1 MKKIS
6 LLLAFFILILL
17 TACRNTT
24 QEGAV
29 GETSETPLASSTQ
42 MVELKDGDTYDL
54 ESSFIEKE
62 LNGSLYK
69 MLAYNGSIPGP
80 TLKVKQG
87 STLTINFTNNTDIET
102 TLHSH
107 GVRLDNAFDGV
118 PDVTQEAIQPG
129 ETFTYSVR
137 FDDSGVFWYH
147 PHLREDYAQDMGL
160 YGNYIIVADE
170 EDWSSVNREET
181 LMVDDILMQGNEL
194 ASYSFDEVT
203 HTLMGRFGNTM
214 LVNGSTD
221 YGLTAKK
228 GEVIRFYI
236 TNTANTRVFNLS
248 IPGAQMKWVGADNG
262 LYEND
267 EWADEVLLGPS
278 ERAIVEVMFS
288 ESGDF
293 FLVHETPDRTYTLA
307 DFQVSDEEVS
317 ESYTADFNTLKTH
330 QSTITSIDPYRS
342 SFERVTDK
350 FLSIDLDMK
359 SMGGS
364 HSMHGGM
371 MMDDSEMEMMS
382 DGEPIEWEDTMDM
395 MNSSSNTDT
404 LEWQLVDEETKKT
417 NEDIDDWNF
426 TQGEVV
432 KIQIANPD
440 DTMHP
445 MQHPIHIH
453 GQRFLILSVD
463 GVASDNLAW
472 KDTVLIPSGST
483 VELLVEMSNP
493 GDWMI
498 HCHIPEHLESG
509 MMMPFN
515 VSPL

>member
-1 MKKIS
+1 
-6 LLLAFFILILL
+6 
-17 TACRNTT
+17 
-24 QEGAV
+24 
-29 GETSETPLASSTQ
+29 
-42 MVELKDGDTYDL
+42 
-54 ESSFIEKE
+54 
-62 LNGSLYK
+62 
-69 MLAYNGSIPGP
+69 
-80 TLKVKQG
+80 
-87 STLTINFTNNTDIET
+87 
-102 TLHSH
+102 
-107 GVRLDNAFDGV
+107 
-118 PDVTQEAIQPG
+118 
-129 ETFTYSVR
+129 
-137 FDDSGVFWYH
+137 
-147 PHLREDYAQDMGL
+147 
-160 YGNYIIVADE
+160 
-170 EDWSSVNREET
+170 
-181 LMVDDILMQGNEL
+181 
-194 ASYSFDEVT
+194 
-203 HTLMGRFGNTM
+203 
-214 LVNGSTD
+214 
-221 YGLTAKK
+221 
-228 GEVIRFYI
+228 
-236 TNTANTRVFNLS
+236 
-248 IPGAQMKWVGADNG
+248 
-262 LYEND
+262 
-267 EWADEVLLGPS
+267 
-278 ERAIVEVMFS
+278 
-288 ESGDF
+288 
-293 FLVHETPDRTYTLA
+293 
-307 DFQVSDEEVS
+307 
-317 ESYTADFNTLKTH
+317 
-330 QSTITSIDPYRS
+330 
-342 SFERVTDK
+342 
-350 FLSIDLDMK
+350 
-359 SMGGS
+359 
-364 HSMHGGM
+364 GM